1 MKHKVQ
7 TFPEECCE
15 LCMETKE
22 SALEKINKLKDGEHC
37 YFNMFQDGGAVC
49 YKCNGMYLL
58 FEITLYGG
66 AECYENIFFE
76 NQLTDMVDLAFS
88 WT

>member
-1 MKHKVQ
+1 
-7 TFPEECCE
+7 
-15 LCMETKE
+15 METKGQ
-22 SALEKINKLKDGEHC
+22 AYDKITLLKDGEHC

-58 FEITLYGG
+58 FEIALYGVNEFYEATYSKDQIG
-66 AECYENIFFE
+66 A
-76 NQLTDMVDLAFS
+76 LVDRAFR

>member
-1 MKHKVQ
+1 MNSKKE
-7 TFPEECCE
+7 TFD
-15 LCMETKE
+15 
-22 SALEKINKLKDGEHC
+22 KISKLKDGEHL

-58 FEITLYGG
+58 FEVTLNGVN
-66 AECYENIFFE
+66 EHYEGTYFE
-76 NQLTDMVDLAFS
+76 NQINDMINIAYG

>member
-1 MKHKVQ
+1 
-7 TFPEECCE
+7 
-15 LCMETKE
+15 METKKE
-22 SALEKINKLKDGEHC
+22 AINKIESLKDGEHT

-58 FEITLYGG
+58 FEITLYGVN
-66 AECYENIFFE
+66 EHYEGTYFE
-76 NQLTDMVDLAFS
+76 NQLNDLVNTAYS

>member
-1 MKHKVQ
+1 
-7 TFPEECCE
+7 
-15 LCMETKE
+15 METKE
-22 SALEKINKLKDGEHC
+22 QTLNKVSLLKDGEHC

-58 FEITLYGG
+58 FEITLYGVN
-66 AECYENIFFE
+66 EFYEATYPKEQISA
-76 NQLTDMVDLAFS
+76 LVDKAFS

>member
-1 MKHKVQ
+1 MK
-7 TFPEECCE
+7 
-15 LCMETKE
+15 TKE
-22 SALEKINKLKDGEHC
+22 QAYDKITLLKDGEHC

-58 FEITLYGG
+58 FEITLYGVN
-66 AECYENIFFE
+66 EFYEATYSKDQISALVE
-76 NQLTDMVDLAFS
+76 KAFS

>member
-1 MKHKVQ
+1 
-7 TFPEECCE
+7 
-15 LCMETKE
+15 METKE
-22 SALEKINKLKDGEHC
+22 QAYDKITLLKDGEHC

-58 FEITLYGG
+58 FEITQYGIK
-66 AECYENIFFE
+66 EFYEGTYFGT
-76 NQLTDMVDLAFS
+76 QLGVMVDKGFS